1 MKIEH
6 VALYVRDLEG
16 AKRFLKGILMQKLI
30 SFTIIRKQVF
40 SLTSSALTKEQ
51 DWKS

>member
-16 AKRFLKGILMQKLI
+16 AKRFLKGILMQTLI
-30 SFTIIRKQVF
+30 SSIIQSRLAVLLPQ
-40 SLTSSALTKEQ
+40 L
-51 DWKS
+51 

>member
-6 VALYVRDLEG
+6 VALYVRGLEG

-30 SFTIIRKQVF
+30 SSIIQSRLAILLPQ
-40 SLTSSALTKEQ
+40 L
-51 DWKS
+51 

>member
-6 VALYVRDLEG
+6 AALYVRDLEG

-30 SFTIIRKQVF
+30 SSIIQNRLVVLLPQ
-40 SLTSSALTKEQ
+40 L
-51 DWKS
+51 

>member
-6 VALYVRDLEG
+6 AALYVRDLEG

-30 SFTIIRKQVF
+30 ISIIQSWLAV
-40 SLTSSALTKEQ
+40 LLPQ
-51 DWKS
+51 L

>member
-6 VALYVRDLEG
+6 VVLYGRDVEG

-30 SFTIIRKQVF
+30 ISIIQSWLAV
-40 SLTSSALTKEQ
+40 LLPQ
-51 DWKS
+51 L

>member
-6 VALYVRDLEG
+6 VALYVRGLEG

-30 SFTIIRKQVF
+30 ISIIQSWLAV
-40 SLTSSALTKEQ
+40 LLPQ
-51 DWKS
+51 L

>member
-30 SFTIIRKQVF
+30 ISIIQSWLAV
-40 SLTSSALTKEQ
+40 LLPQ
-51 DWKS
+51 L